1 MKRMIISVMAM
12 GAYGLMGLIER
23 GWFDWQGMLTVGLL
37 IIALSLTIP
46 KKRKA
51 AK

>member
-23 GWFDWQGMLTVGLL
+23 CWFDWQGMLTVGLL

>member
-1 MKRMIISVMAM
+1 MKRIIISVLAM

-23 GWFDWQGMLTVGLL
+23 GWYDWHGMLTVGLL
-37 IIALSLTIP
+37 LIALSLTIP